1 MAHVHHE
8 TPDERKRS
16 LNLWLIFVVVLILI
30 AAAALALV
38 LVLQDEDKKGGSGS
52 TGATTTGATTGTAAP
67 TNPEEF
73 AKALYADWQAADRS
87 AAATVASPEAIDQL
101 FRFAYEPLQT
111 NAGPTDPYTF
121 QGCEGAAGSIICTWS
136 GEDNAQIVMTVRN
149 TTGGLP
155 VLVVQVQRQ
164 GG

>member
-8 TPDERKRS
+8 TPEERKRS
-16 LNLWLIFVVVLILI
+16 LNLWLIFVIVLVLI

-38 LVLQDEDKKGGSGS
+38 LILRDDGEEGGSGP
-52 TGATTTGATTGTAAP
+52 TTTTVAAAP

-73 AKALYADWQAADRS
+73 AKALYADWQAADRT

-121 QGCEGAAGSIICTWS
+121 EGCEGAAGSIICTWS
-136 GEDNAQIVMTVRN
+136 GEDDAQIVMTVRN

-155 VLVVQVQRQ
+155 VLVVEVQRQ

>member
-16 LNLWLIFVVVLILI
+16 LNLWLIFVIVLVLI
-30 AAAALALV
+30 AAASLALV
-38 LVLQDEDKKGGSGS
+38 LILQDDDKESGNGSP
-52 TGATTTGATTGTAAP
+52 TTTTTITPAP

-73 AKALYADWQAADRS
+73 AKALYADWQAGDRT
-87 AAATVASPEAIDQL
+87 AAATVASPEALDQL
-101 FRFAYEPLQT
+101 FQFAYKPLQT
-111 NAGPTDPYTF
+111 NAGPTDPYSF
-121 QGCEGAAGSIICTWS
+121 QNCEGAAGSIICTWS
-136 GEDNAQIVMTVRN
+136 GQDNAQIVMTVRN

-155 VLVVQVQRQ
+155 VLVVNVTRQ

>member
-8 TPDERKRS
+8 TPEEEKRS
-16 LNLWLIFVVVLILI
+16 LNLWLLFVVVLVLI
-30 AAAALALV
+30 AGVALALV
-38 LVLQDEDKKGGSGS
+38 LVLQDDDSS
-52 TGATTTGATTGTAAP
+52 PNDSTTTTEQAAP
-67 TNPEEF
+67 TTPEQY
-73 AKALYADWQAADRS
+73 AQTLYADWKAGNRE
-87 AAATVASPEAIDQL
+87 AAAQVASPEAVGQM
-101 FRFAYEPLQT
+101 FAFDYQPL
-111 NAGPTDPYTF
+111 PTGDGTSVDPYRF
-121 QGCEGAAGSIICTWS
+121 SGCEGAAGSVICTYA

>member
-8 TPDERKRS
+8 TPEQRKRS
-16 LNLWLIFVVVLILI
+16 LNLWLIFVVVLVLV

-38 LVLQDEDKKGGSGS
+38 LILRDDNGGRSG
-52 TGATTTGATTGTAAP
+52 TPTTTTVTGPTT
-67 TNPEEF
+67 PEDF
-73 AKALYADWQAADRS
+73 AKALYADWQQADR
-87 AAATVASPEAIDQL
+87 AAAASVASAEAVDQL
-101 FRFAYEPLQT
+101 FQFAYQPLQT
-111 NAGPTDPYTF
+111 ANGPTDPYTF
-121 QGCEGAAGSIICTWS
+121 QGCEGAAGSEICTWS
-136 GEDNAQIVMTVRN
+136 GQDNAQIVMTVRN

>member
-16 LNLWLIFVVVLILI
+16 LNLWLIFVIVLVLI

-38 LVLQDEDKKGGSGS
+38 LILQDDDKKSGNGSP
-52 TGATTTGATTGTAAP
+52 TTTTTITPAP

-73 AKALYADWQAADRS
+73 AKALYADWQAGDRT
-87 AAATVASPEAIDQL
+87 AAATVASPEAVEAL
-101 FRFAYEPLQT
+101 FQFAYEPLQT
-111 NAGPTDPYTF
+111 NAGPTDPYSF
-121 QGCEGAAGSIICTWS
+121 QNCEGAAGSIICTWS
-136 GEDNAQIVMTVRN
+136 GQDNAQIVMTVRN

-155 VLVVQVQRQ
+155 VLVVNVTRQ

>member
-8 TPDERKRS
+8 TPEEEKRS
-16 LNLWLIFVVVLILI
+16 LNLWLLFVIVLVLI
-30 AAAALALV
+30 AGVALALV
-38 LVLQDEDKKGGSGS
+38 LVLQDDDDSS
-52 TGATTTGATTGTAAP
+52 PNDSTTTTEQAAP
-67 TNPEEF
+67 TTPEQY
-73 AKALYADWQAADRS
+73 AQTLYADWKAGNRE
-87 AAATVASPEAIDQL
+87 AAAQVASPEAVGQM
-101 FRFAYEPLQT
+101 FAFDYEPL
-111 NAGPTDPYTF
+111 PTGGGTSVDPYRF
-121 QGCEGAAGSIICTWS
+121 SGCEGAAGSVICTYS

>member
-16 LNLWLIFVVVLILI
+16 LSLWLVLVVV
-30 AAAALALV
+30 LV
-38 LVLQDEDKKGGSGS
+38 LVLRDDNEKSGG
-52 TGATTTGATTGTAAP
+52 GATTTTTTVAAAP

-73 AKALYADWQAADRS
+73 AKALYADWQAGDRT
-87 AAATVASPEAIDQL
+87 AAATVASPEAVEAL
-101 FRFAYEPLQT
+101 FQFAYEPLQT
-111 NAGPTDPYTF
+111 NAGPTDPYNF

-136 GEDNAQIVMTVRN
+136 GQDDAQIVMTVRN

>member
-8 TPDERKRS
+8 TPEERKRS
-16 LNLWLIFVVVLILI
+16 LNLWLIFVVILVLI

-38 LVLQDEDKKGGSGS
+38 LILRDDDKGTSGS
-52 TGATTTGATTGTAAP
+52 SATTTSTTTAP
-67 TNPEEF
+67 TNPEQF
-73 AKALYADWQAADRS
+73 AKALYADWQAGDRT
-87 AAATVASPEAIDQL
+87 AAATVASPEAVDQL
-101 FRFAYEPLQT
+101 FEFAYEPLPT

-121 QGCEGAAGSIICTWS
+121 QNCEGAAGSIICTWS
-136 GEDNAQIVMTVRN
+136 GQDNAQIVMTVRN

-155 VLVVQVQRQ
+155 VLVVNVTRQ

>member
-8 TPDERKRS
+8 TPEERKRS
-16 LNLWLIFVVVLILI
+16 LNLWLIFVVVLVLI

-38 LVLQDEDKKGGSGS
+38 LILRDDDEKGGG
-52 TGATTTGATTGTAAP
+52 GAAPPTTTTVAAAP

-73 AKALYADWQAADRS
+73 AKALYADWQAGDRT
-87 AAATVASPEAIDQL
+87 AAATVASPEAVEAL
-101 FRFAYEPLQT
+101 FQFAYEPLPT
-111 NAGPTDPYTF
+111 NAGPTDPYSF
-121 QGCEGAAGSIICTWS
+121 QNCEGAAGSIICTWS
-136 GEDNAQIVMTVRN
+136 GQDNAQIVMTVRN

-155 VLVVQVQRQ
+155 VLVVNVTRQ

>member
-16 LNLWLIFVVVLILI
+16 LNLWLIFVIVLVLI

-38 LVLQDEDKKGGSGS
+38 LILQDDDKKSGGRSA
-52 TGATTTGATTGTAAP
+52 ATTTLAAAP

-73 AKALYADWQAADRS
+73 AKALYADWQAGDRT
-87 AAATVASPEAIDQL
+87 AAATVASPEAVDQL
-101 FRFAYEPLQT
+101 FQFAYEPLQT
-111 NAGPTDPYTF
+111 NAGPTDSYRF
-121 QGCEGAAGSIICTWS
+121 QNCEGAAGSIICTWS
-136 GEDNAQIVMTVRN
+136 GEDNAQIVITVRN
-149 TTGGLP
+149 LTGGLP
-155 VLVVQVQRQ
+155 VLVVNVTRQ

>member
-16 LNLWLIFVVVLILI
+16 LNLWLIFVVVLVLI
-30 AAAALALV
+30 AAAALVLV
-38 LVLQDEDKKGGSGS
+38 LVLQDEDKQGGSGS
-52 TGATTTGATTGTAAP
+52 TTGTTTGTAAP

-73 AKALYADWQAADRS
+73 AKALYADWQAADRT
-87 AAATVASPEAIDQL
+87 AAATVASPEAVDQL

>member
-8 TPDERKRS
+8 TPEERKRS
-16 LNLWLIFVVVLILI
+16 LNLWLIFVVVLVLI

-38 LVLQDEDKKGGSGS
+38 LILQDDDKEGGSGP
-52 TGATTTGATTGTAAP
+52 TTTTVAAAP

-73 AKALYADWQAADRS
+73 AKALYADWQAGDRT
-87 AAATVASPEAIDQL
+87 AAATVASPEAVNQMFEFDYQ
-101 FRFAYEPLQT
+101 PLQT
-111 NAGPTDPYTF
+111 NAGPTDPYNF
-121 QGCEGAAGSIICTWS
+121 QSCEGAAGSIICTWS
-136 GEDNAQIVMTVRN
+136 GQDNAQIVMTVRN

-155 VLVVQVQRQ
+155 VLVVNVTRQ

>member
-16 LNLWLIFVVVLILI
+16 LNLWLIFVIVLVLI

-38 LVLQDEDKKGGSGS
+38 LILQDDDKESGNGSP
-52 TGATTTGATTGTAAP
+52 TTTTTITPAP

-73 AKALYADWQAADRS
+73 AKALYADWQAGDRT
-87 AAATVASPEAIDQL
+87 AAATVASPEAVEAL
-101 FRFAYEPLQT
+101 FQFAYEPLQT
-111 NAGPTDPYTF
+111 NAGPTDPYSF
-121 QGCEGAAGSIICTWS
+121 QNCEGAAGSIICTWS
-136 GEDNAQIVMTVRN
+136 GQDNAQIVMTVRN

-155 VLVVQVQRQ
+155 VLVVNVTRQ

>member
-8 TPDERKRS
+8 SPEERKRS
-16 LNLWLIFVVVLILI
+16 LNLWLVFVVVLVLI

-38 LVLQDEDKKGGSGS
+38 LILQDDDKKGGGGS
-52 TGATTTGATTGTAAP
+52 TTTTTTVTAAP

-73 AKALYADWQAADRS
+73 AKALYADWQAADRT

-111 NAGPTDPYTF
+111 NAGPTDPYNF

-136 GEDNAQIVMTVRN
+136 GQDDAQIVMTVRN

-155 VLVVQVQRQ
+155 ILVVQVQRQ

>member
-38 LVLQDEDKKGGSGS
+38 LVLQDEDKKSGSGS
-52 TGATTTGATTGTAAP
+52 TTGTTTGTAAP

-73 AKALYADWQAADRS
+73 AKALYADWQAADRT
-87 AAATVASPEAIDQL
+87 AAATVASPEAIEAL

-121 QGCEGAAGSIICTWS
+121 EGCEGAAGSIICTWS
-136 GEDNAQIVMTVRN
+136 GEDDAQIVMTVRN

>member
-8 TPDERKRS
+8 TPEERKRS
-16 LNLWLIFVVVLILI
+16 LNLWLIFVVVLVLI

-38 LVLQDEDKKGGSGS
+38 LILQDDDKEGGSGP
-52 TGATTTGATTGTAAP
+52 TTTTVAAAP

-73 AKALYADWQAADRS
+73 AKTLYADWQAGDRT
-87 AAATVASPEAIDQL
+87 AAATVASPEAVNQMFEFDYQ
-101 FRFAYEPLQT
+101 PLQT
-111 NAGPTDPYTF
+111 NAGPTDPYNF
-121 QGCEGAAGSIICTWS
+121 QSCEGAAGSIICTWS
-136 GEDNAQIVMTVRN
+136 GQDNAQIVMTVRN

-155 VLVVQVQRQ
+155 VLVVNVTRQ